1 MSSSSIVRLSEG
13 RISFRVN
20 RDSEA
25 DETSGIL
32 LTKTYNYKRAKWLDE
47 NLKPLSVND
56 LAINDIFPF
65 ADDLHETKI
74 DEQDMLVSYDVSSL
88 FRNGLVDET
97 IEILTEKP
105 FKDDRLNRGYD
116 LNNIT
121 KTDLIGLLQVARK
134 NQLLLK

>member
-56 LAINDIFPF
+56 LTINDIFPF

-121 KTDLIGLLQVARK
+121 KTDLIGLLQVATK

>member
-56 LAINDIFPF
+56 LTINDIFPF
-65 ADDLHETKI
+65 ADDLNETKI

-121 KTDLIGLLQVARK
+121 KTDLIGLLQVATK